1 MLALAAAVL
10 HAGWN
15 LLLARAR
22 DVQAATAVVLGLS
35 LVLFAPVAAVTWD
48 VEWEVWPYAL
58 GSSVFELA
66 YIALLAYAYT
76 HAELSVVYPVARGLA
91 PVFVLAATFGS
102 VDGVAAAGVLLVA
115 LGVLFVRG
123 VREPNRRAL
132 TLGLLIAGCIAAYT
146 LFDNRG
152 IEHADPF
159 GYLELVIGVPGLA
172 YLAWVWGRRGTSVLR
187 AEVGPAT
194 VIAALASFG
203 GTHSF
208 CWPSTGRPP
217 PRSQPYARRALSL
230 RSRSPPSSSVNES
243 AGRAS
248 PGPRS
253 SQPGWRCYPSDTTF
267 RAGSRWARGAHFL

>member
-1 MLALAAAVL
+1 MLALAAAFL

-58 GSSVFELA
+58 GSGVFELA

-76 HAELSVVYPVARGLA
+76 HAELSIVYPVARGLA
-91 PVFVLAATFGS
+91 PVFVLSATFGS

-123 VREPNRRAL
+123 VREPDRRAL
-132 TLGLLIAGCIAAYT
+132 TLALLIAGCIAAYT

-159 GYLELVIGVPGLA
+159 GYLELVVGVPGLA
-172 YLAWVWGRRGTSVLR
+172 YLAWVWRRRGTSALR
-187 AEVGPAT
+187 AELGPAT
-194 VIAALASFG
+194 VLAALASFG
-203 GTHSF
+203 A
-208 CWPSTGRPP
+208 
-217 PRSQPYARRALSL
+217 YALVLLALDRAAAAPVAAVRETSVVIAVALAALVL
-230 RSRSPPSSSVNES
+230 RERV
-243 AGRAS
+243 G
-248 PGPRS
+248 
-253 SQPGWRCYPSDTTF
+253 
-267 RAGSRWARGAHFL
+267 WARLAGAALVVAGVALLSF